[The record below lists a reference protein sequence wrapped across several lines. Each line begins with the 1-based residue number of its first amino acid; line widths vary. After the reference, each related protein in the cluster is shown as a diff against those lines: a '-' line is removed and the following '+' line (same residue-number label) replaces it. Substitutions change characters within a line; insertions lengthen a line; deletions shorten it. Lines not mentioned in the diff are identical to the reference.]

1 MMWVKRGVDRGPQ
14 LSPEVLAAMTDLTK
28 LVYDSHVSSF
38 LRPRQ
43 LATHCHLDD
52 PNGSG
57 RAATVAMFKHLKYFQ
72 VPWEPDLVVRWAEH
86 QGWLASD
93 VALLNEFA
101 SGVKAGAR
109 FHTVP
114 QPWPG
119 PVVDSWVLGLPMTTA
134 VSNRIRFRRKRC
146 CRGDFKPPA
155 RRRDPRRAAFRQ
167 LSRK

>member
-1 MMWVKRGVDRGPQ
+1 MVRVRKGVDRGPQ
-14 LSPEVLAAMTDLTK
+14 LLPEVLAAMTDLTK
-28 LVYDSHVSSF
+28 WVYDSHVSSF

-43 LATHCHLDD
+43 LTTHFHLDD

-57 RAATVAMFKHLKYFQ
+57 RAATVGLFKHLKRFQ
-72 VPWEPDLVVRWAEH
+72 VLWEPELVVRWAEH
-86 QGWLASD
+86 QGWLESD

-101 SGVKAGAR
+101 SGVKAGIR
-109 FHTVP
+109 FHTGP

-119 PVVDSWVLGLPMTTA
+119 PIVESWVMGLPMTAA

-155 RRRDPRRAAFRQ
+155 LLRYPSRAAYRQ
-167 LSRK
+167 FSRK